1 MARIPLPE
9 TLMAGAFTLDDGR
22 AAGLGTKRLNGKDLR
37 RPFRGIRSTDDS
49 TDIESIARAFNRG
62 AHPHAFFCGI
72 TAAVLLRIPLP
83 PAYENLRLL
92 HVAVPSQRRAPKE
105 RGTIGHTFQI
115 DSVDV
120 RDWNGLRITTPERTW
135 CDLATVLSIP
145 DLVAA
150 GDYLIHW
157 ENPLA
162 TIVTIEAA
170 RQRHRGR
177 RGRSKLVRAIDMLN
191 DRSESRQESLLRVTM
206 VRGGIRGIRANLP
219 IRTSGGYNY
228 RADIALPDR
237 KFIVEYQSRFH
248 DGSTEF
254 RSDMTRTSRLE
265 ADGWC
270 VMQVN
275 MEDLDNPR
283 ELVQRIRTVL
293 RSRPVIPVIP

>member
-9 TLMAGAFTLDDGR
+9 ALKAGAFTLDDGR
-22 AAGLGTKRLNGKDLR
+22 AAGLGAKRLNGTDLH
-37 RPFRGIRSTDDS
+37 RPFRGIRSNNES
-49 TDIESIARAFNRG
+49 FDIESIARAFDRG
-62 AHPHAFFCGI
+62 APPHTFFCGI

-83 PAYENLRLL
+83 PAYENSHLL

-105 RGTIGHTFQI
+105 HGTVGHTFQI
-115 DSVDV
+115 DPVDV
-120 RDWNGLRITTPERTW
+120 CDWEGLRITTPERTW

-162 TIVTIEAA
+162 TIVSIEAA

-177 RGRSKLVRAIDMLN
+177 RSRSKLVRAIDLLN

-206 VRGGIRGIRANLP
+206 VQGGIRGIRANLP

-237 KFIVEYQSRFH
+237 KLIVEYQSRFH

-275 MEDLDNPR
+275 KDDLDNPR

-293 RSRPVIPVIP
+293 RSRPVIS